1 MQRQHRMLVGQP
13 LAERCGE
20 GLACGAGGL
29 RGGDQRRG
37 RGHLRVAGEGPDGRG
52 ADHLNPRAAPCV
64 LLDRPFRRG
73 HRAGRRVDL
82 RVLGVAGQRR
92 FVTTPRLRLGLVF
105 GGFQRLHREV
115 DGQRRRRQLED
126 VRRDH
131 RDRQHRVRRRVPDA
145 ILEQAAQSW
154 LVVDGH
160 HHRLDTAEQA
170 RPAQHPPR
178 DRGAHTDGG
187 GADP

>member
-1 MQRQHRMLVGQP
+1 MLVGQP

-37 RGHLRVAGEGPDGRG
+37 RGHLRVAREGTGGRG

-73 HRAGRRVDL
+73 YRAGRRVDL

-92 FVTTPRLRLGLVF
+92 FVTTPRLGLGLVF

-126 VRRDH
+126 VRGDH

-145 ILEQAAQSW
+145 ILEQAAQPW

-170 RPAQHPPR
+170 RPPQHPSR